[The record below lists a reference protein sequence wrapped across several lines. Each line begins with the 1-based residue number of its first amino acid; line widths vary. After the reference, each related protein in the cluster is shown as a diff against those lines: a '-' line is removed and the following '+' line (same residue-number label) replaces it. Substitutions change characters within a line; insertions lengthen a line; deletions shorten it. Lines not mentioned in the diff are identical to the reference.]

1 MKKTYLALVISTALA
16 SSAFAA
22 ETTLEDKSAEEDVEV
37 IQVTGVYSS
46 LKEAQEIKKM
56 SNNIVDALVAE
67 DIGKFPDSNVAEAM
81 QRIPGVSVSRVHGE
95 GQAVTVRGLTGD
107 YNVTTLNGRKMASET
122 VGRDFNYDL
131 IAAELIGGIQVNK
144 TQQAHLSEGGIGA
157 VINIDTLK
165 PLNVG
170 SLVAGSVEGYY
181 NERSEETSPQA
192 SFMISETFKD
202 ETFGV
207 LFSMNHTESKT
218 RFDSHS
224 AQWGWGQW
232 NMNDLVPGS
241 DPEQTVRFPNWPN
254 ITVSTDDRERTGG
267 TIALQWRPTNDLD
280 INFDALYTKYEIVST
295 GHMISLALFEGTNL
309 DNIQDVTVGEDGL
322 GNSITIGE
330 PGNMDSPAI
339 AELLEDQHPRE
350 SDTYQLGLNVN
361 YIYENFNFNFDVA
374 YSEAEDASAEESW
387 IVVRT
392 AIDSL
397 TMNWDN
403 GDQVPDITFGDTVL
417 DENTEY
423 GAWYARLQGDKV
435 KDKTGRFVF
444 DGTYEPDDGVISQV
458 LFGAGYN
465 MQDKGKT
472 FWNQK
477 NASAYTS
484 DDMSLINAPDS
495 EKIVINGNTMWGP
508 LPSSALNPSSFS
520 NFMGSSD
527 ADLPSSW
534 AGINVDG
541 LFDYYR
547 ALDNEAFEEYLVPRP
562 SLEGGNTY
570 GVKEETLHA
579 YVEVIIEDTMFNMPY
594 MLDLGLRYIQTDVES
609 WGYSQDPANIA
620 FDADGQITDAHKATG
635 YVEFNGD
642 YDKLLPSVN
651 FKLAVTDEV
660 VVRLSAS
667 EAMSRP
673 PLTNL
678 SPVTSISQNETTLQ
692 NFMYENDPG
701 LEPYYADQFDTA
713 LEWYYSDSGNLNFA
727 TFYKE
732 LHGFVTYEPTQQTI
746 AGKPFEVTSP
756 HNDDANSSRIRGY
769 EVNWLQSFD
778 LFLPEYLAGFGIS
791 ANYTYNNSTS
801 GEHDSNGDELPFIGL
816 SEDQYNIVA
825 FYEQHG
831 LMVNLAYN
839 YRSEYS
845 LGNSWSPIMP
855 SWDGGFNETLEVD
868 EWGALDLS
876 MSYEINDNFIVM
888 FDANNLLDP
897 DYVQYLNGDKDHVD
911 YISSW
916 GRSYRAG
923 VRFKF

>member
-1 MKKTYLALVISTALA
+1 MKLKYLAYAISAGLATSTA
-16 SSAFAA
+16 FA
-22 ETTLEDKSAEEDVEV
+22 TDNNTSTEEEIEV
-37 IQVTGVYSS
+37 IQVTGVLSS

-56 SNNIVDALVAE
+56 SNNVIDVLVAE

-95 GQAVTVRGLTGD
+95 GQKVTIRGLTGD
-107 YNVTTLNGRKMASET
+107 YNVTTLNGRKIASET

-131 IAAELIGGIQVNK
+131 IASELIGGIQVNK
-144 TQQAHLSEGGIGA
+144 TQASHLSEGGIGA
-157 VINIDTLK
+157 IINIETLK
-165 PLNVG
+165 PLDIGSTIAG
-170 SLVAGSVEGYY
+170 SLEGYY

-192 SFMISETFKD
+192 SFLISETFAD
-202 ETFGV
+202 EEFGV
-207 LFSMNHTESKT
+207 LFTMNHTESKT

-224 AQWGWGQW
+224 AQWGWGEW
-232 NMNDLVPGS
+232 SMNDLVPDS
-241 DPEQTVRFPNWPN
+241 DPEETVRFPNWPN
-254 ITVSTDDRERTGG
+254 IKVSTDERQRTGG
-267 TIALQWRPTNDLD
+267 TLGLQWRPTAELD

-295 GHMISLALFEGTNL
+295 GHMISLALFEGTNR
-309 DNIQDVTVGEDGL
+309 DNIQNITIGENGL

-350 SDTYQLGLNVN
+350 SDTYQLGVNVN
-361 YIYENFNFNFDVA
+361 YVFDNFNFNFDAA

-392 AIDSL
+392 AIDTL

-403 GDQVPDITFGDTVL
+403 GEQVPDITFGDTVL
-417 DENTEY
+417 DEHIDY
-423 GAWYARLQGDKV
+423 GAWYTRLQGDKV
-435 KDKTGRFVF
+435 KDKTARIVF
-444 DGTYEPDDGVISQV
+444 DGSYEPNEGVISQV
-458 LFGAGYN
+458 LFGTGYN

-484 DDMSLINAPDS
+484 DDFSIIDAPAS
-495 EKIVINGNTMWGP
+495 EMITINGNPMWGP
-508 LPSSALNPSSFS
+508 LPASALNPSSFS
-520 NFMGSSD
+520 NFMGGSG
-527 ADLPSSW
+527 ADLPESW
-534 AGINVDG
+534 AGINING

-547 ALDNEAFEEYLVPRP
+547 SLDNEAFEEYIVPRP

-570 GVKEETLHA
+570 GVKEETIHA
-579 YVEVIIEDTMFNMPY
+579 YVEVIIEYELFDLPY

-609 WGYSQDPANIA
+609 WGYSQNPANIA
-620 FDADGQITDAHKATG
+620 FDEHGVITDAYKATG

-642 YDKLLPSVN
+642 YDKLLPSMN
-651 FKLAVTDEV
+651 FKISLTDELV
-660 VVRLSAS
+660 FRVALS

-678 SPVTSISQNETTLQ
+678 SPVTSIWQDETTLK
-692 NFMYENDPG
+692 NGMYENDPG
-701 LEPYYADQFDTA
+701 LEPYYAEQFDTA
-713 LEWYYSDSGNLNFA
+713 VEWYYSDSGTLNFA

-732 LHGFVTYEPTQQTI
+732 LHGFVDYQPSQQTI
-746 AGKPFEVTSP
+746 AGQSFEVTSP
-756 HNDDANSSRIRGY
+756 YNDDENSSRIRGY
-769 EVNWLQSFD
+769 ELNWLQTFD
-778 LFLPEYLAGFGIS
+778 EFLPESFAGFGVS
-791 ANYTYNNSTS
+791 ANYTFNNSTS
-801 GEHDSNGDELPFIGL
+801 GQYDADNNELPFKGL
-816 SEDQYNIVA
+816 SEHQYNIVA
-825 FYEQHG
+825 FYEKHG

-845 LGNSWSPIMP
+845 LGTVWSPKMP
-855 SWDGGFNETLEVD
+855 SWAEAAVETLEVD

-876 MSYEINDNFIVM
+876 ASYEINDNVTIT
-888 FDANNLLDP
+888 FDGNNLLDP
-897 DYVQYLNGDKDHVD
+897 DFVQYIDGDKDFVD

-923 VRFKF
+923 IRVKF